1 MFLSGGIDKEYVAH
15 IYNEILPSLKKKK
28 NNAMCATWMILEIV
42 ILSEV

>member
-1 MFLSGGIDKEYVAH
+1 MFLNGVIEKEYVSN

-28 NNAMCATWMILEIV
+28 NNVMCAKWMILESV